1 MILRLVC
8 TVFLC
13 IAFTLEA
20 QEKKEGT
27 QKDVDVGTA
36 KSGTS
41 DTPLPKIELP
51 EFVITGNE
59 HINLNLSSKAEEDE
73 DRLFVPEKPTPGLR
87 IYEVEGVVAPKQ
99 VKQFSKTPSAFNG
112 KLFGAFGFYRTP
124 QCDGWFGQYDQKNSF
139 IVNGNYFATEGHVND
154 AGVWRGGFGAKGRY
168 VMPESS
174 RILPYMQLSGDVQYG
189 REAYRA
195 FASTVA
201 PTRVRD
207 LSAVDIAF
215 GAGSRYALP
224 YKSLSGFDY
233 TGKVGWNYF
242 GAKDSLKYS
251 ETDFFLN
258 GVATTRFFQFALR
271 GQIEYRTTAYTSNLP
286 GIQSGQWFVVKGEGQ
301 TLVLPSLRLS
311 MALQQFFYRGNIGV
325 THGRLYP
332 HIELKY
338 FMTES
343 ASMYAGFVPV
353 VERTTLSSLVK
364 QNRYIDF
371 SAPLLQSD
379 IPVQVVAGMEFS
391 PSEKVTAS
399 AKYSYRY
406 VNNFPTFLDTSGAKV
421 WEVSY
426 LSGVRA
432 SKVDVSVLFRL
443 NAKQNITTY
452 AGLQNVQQKDSSGR
466 MPHIPKFS
474 VGSIYHHFFD
484 SGLHL
489 EAVAEYVASR
499 YTNFANTHSNAG
511 YLYTSV
517 KGDIELLDRFRGYA
531 EIQNLLNR
539 QYYIWNGYQERTI
552 YVMVGVSYYW

>member
-1 MILRLVC
+1 MIKRLA
-8 TVFLC
+8 FLALLC
-13 IAFTLEA
+13 FAFALHA

-27 QKDVDVGTA
+27 QKDIDVATP
-36 KSGTS
+36 KSETS
-41 DTPLPKIELP
+41 AAPLPKIELP

-59 HINLNLSSKAEEDE
+59 HIHLNLSSKVEEDE
-73 DRLFVPEKPTPGLR
+73 ERLFVPEKPTPGAR
-87 IYEVEGVVAPKQ
+87 VYEVEGVVAQKQ
-99 VKQFSKTPSAFNG
+99 VKQFSKTPSALNG

-124 QCDGWFGQYDQKNSF
+124 QFDGWFGQYDQKNSF
-139 IVNGNYFATEGHVND
+139 IVNGNYFSTEGHIND

-242 GAKDSLKYS
+242 SAKDSLLHS
-251 ETDFFLN
+251 ETDFFLH
-258 GVATTRFFQFALR
+258 GVATTRFLQFALR
-271 GQIEYRTTAYTSNLP
+271 GQVEYRTTSYTSNLP
-286 GIQSGQWFVVKGEGQ
+286 GIQSGQWFVLKGEGQ
-301 TLVLPSLRLS
+301 TLILPSLQLS
-311 MALQQFFYRGNIGV
+311 IVLQQFFYRGNIGV
-325 THGRLYP
+325 AHGRFYP
-332 HIELKY
+332 QVEFKY

-353 VERTTLSSLVK
+353 VERTPLSLLVK

-379 IPVQVVAGMEFS
+379 IPVQVIAGMEFS
-391 PSEKVTAS
+391 PSEQVTAS

-406 VNNFPTFLDTSGAKV
+406 VNNFPTFLDTGDAKV

-432 SKVDVSVLFRL
+432 SKVDMSVLFRP

-452 AGLQNVQQKDSSGR
+452 ARLQNVQQKDSSGR
-466 MPHIPKFS
+466 MPYIPKFS
-474 VGSIYHHFFD
+474 IGSMYHHFFD

-489 EAVAEYVASR
+489 EVVAEYVASR
-499 YTNFANTHSNAG
+499 FTNFANTHANAG

-517 KGDIELLDRFRGYA
+517 KGDIALMGRFRGYV
-531 EIQNLLNR
+531 EIQNLLNQ

-552 YVMVGVSYYW
+552 YGMIGVSYYW